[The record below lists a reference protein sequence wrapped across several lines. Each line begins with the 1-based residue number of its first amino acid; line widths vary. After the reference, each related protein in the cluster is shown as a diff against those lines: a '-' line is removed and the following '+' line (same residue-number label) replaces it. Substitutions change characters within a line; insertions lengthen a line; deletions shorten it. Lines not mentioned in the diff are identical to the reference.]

1 MTDRG
6 NDMKKEK
13 KGGLRLRTKLIGLTA
28 LFTALILTVI
38 WLLFVVFLD
47 DFYRQ
52 AKSREIIKTAKTIET
67 HISDGT
73 EELSDLVA
81 KLCIDTDAN
90 VLIRRIDK
98 TRAESITFIRPRDIL
113 SNNAAVA
120 AITERAALD
129 GGESL
134 YTFDG
139 ASGTIDKRGKSEDDN
154 MLYAKVISSDEGK
167 TVILISVQLTPVDA
181 TKTTITG
188 MLITVSVVFILIA
201 VVIGY
206 FMASTLSSPLT
217 KLTAQAKDIGT
228 PAYRRLEGDPG
239 CRETAELNDTLA
251 KASAELL
258 KVDDL
263 RRELIANVSHD
274 LRTPLTMISGYGEMM
289 RDIPGENNAENIQTI
304 IDEAE
309 HLNRLVN
316 DMLSLSKLES
326 GMESLDI
333 TEFNVTEKV
342 RALVGRYS
350 TMRAVQGYTLDFEYD
365 TDYVIKGDE
374 LKLLQVFYNLINN
387 AINYTGES
395 KRVLIRQSEA
405 EDGGVWYLRFDVID
419 DGEGVSPEDLPYIW
433 DRYYKEN
440 KTHRRAG
447 VGTGLG
453 LSIVKKIVEQHG
465 GRYGVISEPGKGA
478 DFYIELPI

>member
-1 MTDRG
+1 
-6 NDMKKEK
+6 MKNKNK
-13 KGGLRLRTKLIGLTA
+13 SGVKLRTKLIGLTA

-52 AKSREIIKTAKTIET
+52 AKSREILDSAKTIEA
-67 HISDGT
+67 HIYDDT
-73 EELSDLVA
+73 QTLSDFVA
-81 KLCIDTDAN
+81 QLCIDTDAN
-90 VLIRRIDK
+90 VLIWRVDG
-98 TRAESITFIRPRDIL
+98 TRTESISFVRPRDIL

-120 AITERAALD
+120 AITENARRD

-139 ASGTIDKRGKSEDDN
+139 SANSLEKRGKTENDS
-154 MLYAKVISSDEGK
+154 MLYAKIINTDTGY
-167 TVILISVQLTPVDA
+167 TVLMMNVQLTPVDA
-181 TKTTITG
+181 TKETITG
-188 MLITVSVVFILIA
+188 LLIIVSVVFILIA
-201 VVIGY
+201 VIIGY
-206 FMASTLSSPLT
+206 FMAATLSSPLT
-217 KLTAQAKDIGT
+217 KLTASAKDIGT
-228 PAYRRLEGDPG
+228 PAYKRLEGDPG
-239 CRETAELNDTLA
+239 CRETAELNETLA
-251 KASAELL
+251 KASEELQ

-316 DMLSLSKLES
+316 DMLSISKLES
-326 GMESLDI
+326 GMDKLDAN
-333 TEFNVTEKV
+333 EFNVTRTV
-342 RALVGRYS
+342 STLVERYS
-350 TMRAVQGYTLDFEYD
+350 AMRAVQGYTLDFEHER
-365 TDYVIKGDE
+365 DYMINGDE
-374 LKLLQVFYNLINN
+374 LKLTQVFYNLINN
-387 AINYTGES
+387 AINYTGDS
-395 KRVLIRQSEA
+395 KRVLIRQTET
-405 EDGGVWYLRFDVID
+405 EDGGVRYLRFDVID
-419 DGEGVSPEDLPYIW
+419 DGEGISEENLPYIW

-440 KTHRRAG
+440 KAHKRAG

-453 LSIVKKIVEQHG
+453 LSIVKKIIEQHG
-465 GRYGVISEPGKGA
+465 GRYGVISEEGKGS